1 MSPDPI
7 LRLIFSLSLSCRSGS
22 SPGVEHLELSLE
34 LSPPLLLPSEWGWGP
49 PSPLGSFTMAE
60 LLLMEGGTEKVL
72 LAAPEPHSPREEQR
86 GPAGR
91 NWGLG

>member
-60 LLLMEGGTEKVL
+60 LLLHGVGEWEGASEGVELST
-72 LAAPEPHSPREEQR
+72 PQ
-86 GPAGR
+86 
-91 NWGLG
+91 